1 MGAVLISHICICM
14 SYAIFEVCVR
24 FVCKL
29 LCICVCECVCVSVW
43 VPGSVMVP
51 GGRPASISEQQALV
65 HCPSIDGPPV
75 PDGGLLPAVTGQDMC
90 VCVRAKLL

>member
-1 MGAVLISHICICM
+1 
-14 SYAIFEVCVR
+14 
-24 FVCKL
+24 
-29 LCICVCECVCVSVW
+29 
-43 VPGSVMVP
+43 MVP